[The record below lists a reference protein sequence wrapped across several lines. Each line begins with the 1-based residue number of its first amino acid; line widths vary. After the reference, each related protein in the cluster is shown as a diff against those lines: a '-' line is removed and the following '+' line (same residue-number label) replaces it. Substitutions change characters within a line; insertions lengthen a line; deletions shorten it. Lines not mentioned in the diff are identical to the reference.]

1 MYVTPFYLQVN
12 GDLLRRDIGHV
23 LSMFTED
30 RTRENGHKLKEE
42 DNWVC
47 IKGIPL
53 LLDNK
58 TWKGAC
64 GIYS

>member
-1 MYVTPFYLQVN
+1 VYVTPFYLQVN
-12 GDLLRRDIGHV
+12 GDLLRRDIGRV

-42 DNWVC
+42 DSWIC